1 MPGLLGFEWVYLG
14 APKGRSI
21 HSGSRGITQAHLGVV
36 EFIYVRLDSLRL
48 ANVSSGS
55 FWFAWVHSGAPS
67 ARWVHLGSLGFTSA
81 RLGVVG
87 LIRVRVGS
95 LRR

>member
-1 MPGLLGFEWVYLG
+1 MGE
-14 APKGRSI
+14 PKGRRI

-36 EFIYVRLDSLRL
+36 GFIHVRLESLRL

-55 FWFAWVHSGAPS
+55 FGFAWVHSGAPS
-67 ARWVHLGSLGFTSA
+67 ARWVHLGWLGSTSA

-87 LIRVRVGS
+87 FIRVRVGS